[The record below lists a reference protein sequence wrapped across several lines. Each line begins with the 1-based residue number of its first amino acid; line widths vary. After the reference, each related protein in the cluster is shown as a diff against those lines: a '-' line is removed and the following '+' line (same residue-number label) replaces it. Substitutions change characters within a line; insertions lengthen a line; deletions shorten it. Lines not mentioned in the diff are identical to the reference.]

1 LLEEDS
7 RLLLLALGFL
17 AFGFLDVGGF
27 GKGKAL
33 LKGKGLVTGN
43 ELLKENC

>member
-1 LLEEDS
+1 
-7 RLLLLALGFL
+7 L

-27 GKGKAL
+27 GKGRL
-33 LKGKGLVTGN
+33 LTGN